1 MKTIFILVMAAAFS
15 VSSYSQ
21 ELSKKEQRQLEKQF
35 KKEQKAEEEARQAE
49 LVRLMVEHRRFV
61 LEAHQL
67 RDKRGNTVNVQS
79 LINFVAIDSTN
90 GVIQVGSNSYVGL
103 NGVGGITVE
112 GNISNYQS
120 SHNEKNGSYNVG
132 YVIMTTS
139 GTYDVHM
146 VIFPGGQA
154 EATIGSAWPGK
165 LNYIGRLVPPA
176 VSKVYKGSPR
186 Y

>member
-1 MKTIFILVMAAAFS
+1 MKYILILVMAAAFS
-15 VSSYSQ
+15 VSSFSQ
-21 ELSKKEQRQLEKQF
+21 ELSKKEQRKLEKQF
-35 KKEQKAEEEARQAE
+35 RKEQKAEEEARRAE
-49 LVRLMVEHRRFV
+49 LVQLMVHHRRFV
-61 LEAHQL
+61 LEANQL

-79 LINFVAIDSTN
+79 LINFVAIDSTR
-90 GVIQVGSNSYVGL
+90 GVLQIGSNSYVGL

-112 GNISNYQS
+112 GNVSNYQS
-120 SHNEKNGSYNVG
+120 SHNEKNGTYNVS
-132 YVIMTTS
+132 YILMTTS

-146 VIFPGGQA
+146 VIFSNGGA